1 MTHSLDENP
10 LVLLIGACEVGFWVL
25 VATGLGARYL
35 LRARRISAALLLAV
49 PMVDGVLVTASLV
62 DVARGAAPGITHGLA
77 AVDLG
82 VGWPLWVTMSL
93 PREHADA

>member
-1 MTHSLDENP
+1 
-10 LVLLIGACEVGFWVL
+10 
-25 VATGLGARYL
+25 
-35 LRARRISAALLLAV
+35 
-49 PMVDGVLVTASLV
+49 MVDGVLVTASLV